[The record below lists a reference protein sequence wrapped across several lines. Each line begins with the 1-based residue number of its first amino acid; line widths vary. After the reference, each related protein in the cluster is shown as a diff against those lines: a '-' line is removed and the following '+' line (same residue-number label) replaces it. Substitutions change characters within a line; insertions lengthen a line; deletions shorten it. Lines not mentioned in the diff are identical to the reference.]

1 MDSPECIMQLL
12 STDSRGGLNVKR
24 YALPVAL
31 FAAVS
36 LLAVAVFAGG
46 AAAHSEDADLV
57 VHNQTK
63 VLDEH
68 DEVHTITVASA
79 TADEEF
85 YVDVHAE
92 QGDLNTTKTF
102 EAGTTVEGLE
112 LALDP
117 TITEDT
123 TVTVATHA
131 ANGTELEAQTISV
144 DVVEAPTVEFD
155 DQTRELDEH
164 DEVHTI
170 SVDTVAADE
179 EYYVDVHSEYGDLN
193 TTRTFAAGTARTDLE
208 LAVEPTLKNTT
219 NVTVAV
225 HATNGTELA
234 AQTATVTTAGVT
246 FSDQTRQVDEHDEV
260 HTISAEQVTAG
271 KPYYVDVH
279 TDAGDLNKTRTFEA
293 GTTIEDLELDLEPT
307 LTETTNVT
315 VAVHAEDGTELAA
328 QTATV
333 TVEGNEATETAADTA
348 TEGSASDDE
357 AETEQGDTEDDGAG
371 FGALAALVAVVAAF
385 AGRRIVA

>member
-1 MDSPECIMQLL
+1 MQLL
-12 STDSRGGLNVKR
+12 STDSGGGSNANRHVLS
-24 YALPVAL
+24 VAL
-31 FAAVS
+31 VAAVS
-36 LLAVAVFAGG
+36 LLAIALFAGG
-46 AAAHSEDADLV
+46 AAAHPEGADLV
-57 VHNQTK
+57 VHNQTQ
-63 VLDEH
+63 VMDEH
-68 DEVHTITVASA
+68 DEVHTITVDSA
-79 TADEEF
+79 TADTEF

-102 EAGTTVEGLE
+102 EAGTTVEDLE
-112 LALDP
+112 LVLEP
-117 TITEDT
+117 TLTEDT

-131 ANGTELEAQTISV
+131 ANGTELEAQTITV
-144 DVVEAPTVEFD
+144 DVVDAPTVEFS

-170 SVDTVAADE
+170 SVDTVAADQ

-193 TTRTFAAGTARTDLE
+193 TTETFAAGTAQTDLE
-208 LAVEPTLKNTT
+208 LVLEPTLKNTT

-260 HTISAEQVTAG
+260 HTINVEKVTAG

-279 TDAGDLNKTRTFEA
+279 TDEGDLNKTRTFDA
-293 GTTIEDLELDLEPT
+293 GTTIEDLELVLEPT

-333 TVEGNEATETAADTA
+333 TVAGNEATGTA
-348 TEGSASDDE
+348 TEGTASGDQ
-357 AETEQGDTEDDGAG
+357 AGTEQTDTNGDGAG
-371 FGALAALVAVVAAF
+371 FGVIAALVAAVAAF
-385 AGRRIVA
+385 AGRRFAA

>member
-1 MDSPECIMQLL
+1 MQLL
-12 STDSRGGLNVKR
+12 STDSGGGSNVNR
-24 YALPVAL
+24 VLPVAL

-36 LLAVAVFAGG
+36 LLTIALFAGG
-46 AAAHSEDADLV
+46 AAAHPEGADLV
-57 VHNQTK
+57 VHNQTQ
-63 VLDEH
+63 VMDEH
-68 DEVHTITVASA
+68 DEVHTITVDSA
-79 TADEEF
+79 TADTEF

-102 EAGTTVEGLE
+102 EAGTTVEDLE
-112 LALDP
+112 LVLEP
-117 TITEDT
+117 TLTEDT

-131 ANGTELEAQTISV
+131 ANGTELEAQTIAV
-144 DVVEAPTVEFD
+144 DVVDAPTVEFS

-170 SVDTVAADE
+170 SVDTVAADQ

-193 TTRTFAAGTARTDLE
+193 TTETFAAGTAQTDLE
-208 LAVEPTLKNTT
+208 LVLEPTLKNTT

-260 HTISAEQVTAG
+260 HTINVEQVTAG

-293 GTTIEDLELDLEPT
+293 GTTIEDLELVLEPT

-333 TVEGNEATETAADTA
+333 TVEGNEATGTATDTA
-348 TEGSASDDE
+348 TEGTASGDQ
-357 AETEQGDTEDDGAG
+357 AGTEQSDTNGDGAG
-371 FGALAALVAVVAAF
+371 FGAIAALVAAVAAF
-385 AGRRIVA
+385 AGRRLVA